1 MRLSFRMIEKN
12 LRLVIYCFLLLILG
26 NFQEIFYHE
35 NLTVC
40 SAQTGS
46 IELFVVAIH
55 AVFTA
60 PDSEIFEYFGF
71 LYGVLRVQFD
81 AFYSGTENLTES

>member
-1 MRLSFRMIEKN
+1 MVEKKLAFGYILFFTADFRQFSKN
-12 LRLVIYCFLLLILG
+12 
-26 NFQEIFYHE
+26 FYHE

-46 IELFVVAIH
+46 IELFPVAIH
-55 AVFTA
+55 GIFTA